1 MKKHRR
7 GFTLIELMAVIAV
20 VGVVGVLAVIGIR
33 RLIGTGAGHN
43 QAEAQRQAQDWAQ
56 RMGLSG
62 AQVTCATAVT
72 NKEAMVPCSVAVPGM
87 GGPLIYGLECGPA
100 ISLSGQEG
108 CRVTS
113 APAVMPLST
122 GRAQ

>member
-1 MKKHRR
+1 MKKAHR
-7 GFTLIELMAVIAV
+7 GFTLIELM
-20 VGVVGVLAVIGIR
+20 GVLAILGIVLALAIYGIT
-33 RLIGTGAGHN
+33 RLLGTGAGHN
-43 QAEAQRQAQDWAQ
+43 QTEAQ

-72 NKEAMVPCSVAVPGM
+72 KKEAMVPCSVAVSGV

-100 ISLSGQEG
+100 ISLNGQEG

-113 APAVMPLST
+113 APAVMPLPT